1 MGAGFA
7 CHADQRCGRAR
18 NQQTEALRRP
28 LQAMQDYLAENANS
42 VLFAAVVGTF
52 ILSVLW
58 EAVRPRRRVN
68 ATAVARWGHNI
79 GLSLANQVLVYWL
92 SFAATLAVAWWTTRM
107 GTGLLTGTDPGF
119 AAALAI
125 TALTFELLAYLLH
138 RLLHRVPWLWRIHA
152 VHHSDTELDF
162 TTTYRNHPL
171 EVVLVVLA
179 TMPVTALLGPPVAVL
194 VAYQM
199 IRASVNILAH
209 SNIYLP
215 ESLDRWLRYL
225 IVTPDF
231 HLCPHS
237 DDRRFTDSNYGA
249 FLPLFDYLFGTATRK
264 PFAAHPVMSIGLEYF
279 REPRD
284 SRFDKLLL
292 MPFRRIL
299 PEAARSETLLHSAR

>member
-1 MGAGFA
+1 MLAYL
-7 CHADQRCGRAR
+7 
-18 NQQTEALRRP
+18 EAN
-28 LQAMQDYLAENANS
+28 ENN

-52 ILSVLW
+52 IVSVLW

-68 ATAVARWGHNI
+68 ETSVARWGHNI
-79 GLSLANQVLVYWL
+79 TLSLVNQVLVYWL
-92 SFAATLAVAWWTTRM
+92 SVAATLAVAWWAART
-107 GTGLLTGTDPGF
+107 GTGLLTRFDTGF
-119 AAALAI
+119 GVALVTTALA
-125 TALTFELLAYLLH
+125 FELLAYLLH
-138 RLLHRVPWLWRIHA
+138 RLLHRVRWLWRIHA

-171 EVVLVVLA
+171 EVVLVALA
-179 TMPVTALLGPPVAVL
+179 TLPVTALLGPPVAVV

-199 IRASVNILAH
+199 TRASVNILAH

-231 HLCPHS
+231 HRCHHS
-237 DDRRFTDSNYGA
+237 DDRQFTNSNYGA

-264 PFAAHPVMSIGLEYF
+264 PFAAYPTMSIGLEYF
-279 REPRD
+279 RETRD

-292 MPFRRIL
+292 MPFRRVPL
-299 PEAARSETLLHSAR
+299 ETARPETFVHSAG